1 MHDTRSPNTF
11 LFLGVDNYPIDN
23 WIGYGW
29 IGVAC
34 FSDFNKG
41 YRASVIEAYD
51 SLLVTAEVGKF
62 KQICQW
68 LVSNYILACPLWVL
82 SFV

>member
-62 KQICQW
+62 KQICQ
-68 LVSNYILACPLWVL
+68 
-82 SFV
+82 

>member
-1 MHDTRSPNTF
+1 MHDTRSPNSF
-11 LFLGVDNYPIDN
+11 LFLGVDDLTDY

-29 IGVAC
+29 VGVAC

-51 SLLVTAEVGKF
+51 SQLVTAEVGKF
-62 KQICQW
+62 KQICQ
-68 LVSNYILACPLWVL
+68 
-82 SFV
+82 